1 MGKGLKTLKIKG
13 TKKQTRLVIFRVTE
27 EVFQNIKKLSKDCKS
42 MSQYINKVFATENI
56 KEE

>member
-1 MGKGLKTLKIKG
+1 MGKKLKTLKIKG

-27 EVFQNIKKLSKDCKS
+27 EVYNNLKELSKDCKG